1 MNTKPMGNKVIVR
14 PEKKQEKTESGIILP
29 DTAQDSGAPQQASV
43 VEVGKDCATIEK
55 GDTVLFAKFTGIEVQ
70 YEGRTLMVI
79 PEKEILA
86 RVKNG

>member
-1 MNTKPMGNKVIVR
+1 MLEPLLDRIIVE
-14 PEKKQEKTESGIILP
+14 PVKKEDRTESGIILP
-29 DTAQDSGAPQQASV
+29 DTAQDSGAPQEASV

>member
-1 MNTKPMGNKVIVR
+1 MLEPLLDRIIVE
-14 PEKKQEKTESGIILP
+14 PVKKEDRTESGIILP
-29 DTAQDSGAPQQASV
+29 DTAQDTGAPQQASV

>member
-1 MNTKPMGNKVIVR
+1 MLEPLLDRIIVE
-14 PEKKQEKTESGIILP
+14 PVEKEDRTESGIILP

>member
-1 MNTKPMGNKVIVR
+1 MLKPFDARVMVKK
-14 PEKKQEKTESGIILP
+14 PERQEQTESGIILP

>member
-1 MNTKPMGNKVIVR
+1 MLEPLLDRIIVE
-14 PEKKQEKTESGIILP
+14 PVKKEDRTESGIILP

-70 YEGRTLMVI
+70 YEGRTLMSI

>member
-1 MNTKPMGNKVIVR
+1 MLEPLLDRIIVE
-14 PEKKQEKTESGIILP
+14 PVKKEDRTESGIILP
-29 DTAQDSGAPQQASV
+29 DTAQDSGAPQQTSV
-43 VEVGKDCATIEK
+43 VEVGKDCESIEK

>member
-1 MNTKPMGNKVIVR
+1 MLEPLLDRIIVE
-14 PEKKQEKTESGIILP
+14 PVKKEDRTESGIILP

>member
-1 MNTKPMGNKVIVR
+1 MLEPLLDRIIVE
-14 PEKKQEKTESGIILP
+14 PVKKEDRTESGIILP
-29 DTAQDSGAPQQASV
+29 DTAQDTGAPQQACV

>member
-1 MNTKPMGNKVIVR
+1 MLEPLLDRIIVE
-14 PEKKQEKTESGIILP
+14 PVKKEDRTESGIILP
-29 DTAQDSGAPQQASV
+29 DTAQDTGAPQQASV
-43 VEVGKDCATIEK
+43 VEVGKDCESIEK

>member
-1 MNTKPMGNKVIVR
+1 MLEPLLDRIIVE
-14 PEKKQEKTESGIILP
+14 PVKKEDRTESGIILP
-29 DTAQDSGAPQQASV
+29 DTAQDSGAPQPASV

>member
-1 MNTKPMGNKVIVR
+1 MLDPLLDRIIVE
-14 PEKKQEKTESGIILP
+14 PVKKEDRTESGIILP

>member
-1 MNTKPMGNKVIVR
+1 MIKPMDARVVV
-14 PEKKQEKTESGIILP
+14 KKPTRAEQTESGIILP
-29 DTAQDSGAPQQASV
+29 DTAQDTGAPQQASV
-43 VEVGKDCATIEK
+43 VEVGKDCETIEK

>member
-1 MNTKPMGNKVIVR
+1 MLKPLDARVLVKK
-14 PEKKQEKTESGIILP
+14 PERQEQTESGIILP

>member
-1 MNTKPMGNKVIVR
+1 MLEPLLDRIIVE
-14 PEKKQEKTESGIILP
+14 PVKKEDRTESGIILP

-43 VEVGKDCATIEK
+43 VEVGKDCATIKK

>member
-1 MNTKPMGNKVIVR
+1 MLEPLLDRIIVE
-14 PEKKQEKTESGIILP
+14 PVKKEDRTESGIILP
-29 DTAQDSGAPQQASV
+29 DTAR
-43 VEVGKDCATIEK
+43 
-55 GDTVLFAKFTGIEVQ
+55 IEVQ